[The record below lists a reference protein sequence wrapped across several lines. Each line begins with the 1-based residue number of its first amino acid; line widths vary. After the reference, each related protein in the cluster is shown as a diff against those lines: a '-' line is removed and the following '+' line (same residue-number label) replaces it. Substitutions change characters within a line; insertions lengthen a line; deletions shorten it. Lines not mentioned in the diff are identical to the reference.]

1 MLPDRRQDGVKKKE
15 IEEILKRFN
24 PQIKKVLKN
33 TSYQEREDLEQEIKV
48 KILEKVNSLNIESP
62 PGFWEF
68 IKENNRD

>member
-1 MLPDRRQDGVKKKE
+1 MLSDRSQDEIKKKE

-48 KILEKVNSLNIESP
+48 KILEKLNSLNIEST

-68 IKENNRD
+68 INKK